1 MDMTGPELR
10 AARKRLAL
18 TQAQLAAAMNL
29 DIATRQLGYYE
40 AGEKPIP
47 RVVELSMEALENQ
60 ARRRGT
66 K

>member
-1 MDMTGPELR
+1 MTGPELR
-10 AARKRLAL
+10 AARKRLSL
-18 TQAQLAAAMNL
+18 TQAQLAAAPNL

-47 RVVELSMEALENQ
+47 RLVELAMRRLEDEA
-60 ARRRGT
+60 AVRM